1 MNQNRK
7 SEAMDAN
14 LPNTSRYLTGSV
26 NRILPGIAGVRM
38 LLLLLLASTLLTACV
53 TVGQTPTPT
62 PTSTD
67 AQPAE
72 PAEERSAPLDDIFA
86 RPAESVGDLL
96 VKASGVE
103 STLTLIGDQGVRVTE
118 TMGQETR
125 DTLDTFQAN
134 NAKTIQL
141 LSEEYQGNLEVTI
154 DSLDAGTQAILRNI
168 EESLTVVNALLQDDI
183 VLVTESSIEV
193 IEAAGSEL
201 QQSVELLE
209 QSVGNTVVLAGETT
223 AYVIDRASNDTLAIL
238 SVLMLGIGFLLC
250 IYLFFRHKIPEG
262 KARYV
267 AFALMIVYL
276 IFFAVLTLS
285 PEARAFLISHVLAAP
300 TP

>member
-1 MNQNRK
+1 
-7 SEAMDAN
+7 MDAN
-14 LPNTSRYLTGSV
+14 LPGTSV
-26 NRILPGIAGVRM
+26 NPSGSPNRMLPVIASVRM

-53 TVGQTPTPT
+53 TVGTTSTPTPA
-62 PTSTD
+62 STD
-67 AQPAE
+67 TEQAE
-72 PAEERSAPLDDIFA
+72 PVAARAGPMDDLFA
-86 RPAESVGDLL
+86 RPAESVGDLI

-134 NAKTIQL
+134 NAKTIEL
-141 LSEEYQGNLEVTI
+141 LSEEYQDNLEVTI

-168 EESLTVVNALLQDDI
+168 EESLTVVNALLQDDV
-183 VLVTESSIEV
+183 VLITESSIEV
-193 IEAAGSEL
+193 IEAASREL

-209 QSVGNTVVLAGETT
+209 QSVGNTVILAGETT

-276 IFFAVLTLS
+276 IFFAVLALS
-285 PEARAFLISHVLAAP
+285 PQPRAFLISHVLSAP